1 MLFENIFDNKVVMD
15 SQKNAHFKR
24 NVFGVSAVEFF
35 WGLGFPVV
43 LESTFLQLFLKH
55 LGASSFAIGVVPSLF
70 VFGISFCPLFS
81 SYFSRNH
88 RLKKPL
94 VLLLHLVSGLSI
106 LIFGLTLFYVSNS
119 ENILPL
125 FFASYALFSICVGLT
140 FPIWLN
146 YLVRIFSE
154 TKTVPGL
161 GYMMLSQNV
170 GKVISSFFI
179 LKVVDN
185 YSFSLGSSACV
196 FITTGLV
203 FIIGSLFFIFTR
215 EIADPDDPKPDNLSF
230 LRHTRKSFFE
240 IVRNRRFLM
249 FLAADLDFY
258 VIITVLSFYANYA
271 TGFFEVPVAIAAGL
285 FVACIYAGSITV
297 NILLGTMNLLGLK
310 QKFVLSK
317 CVTFVLLLFLTF
329 CPGYVMFFLISYMLG
344 FVRAIRSMV
353 YPVFVKKISG
363 KTDATPYFALAPI
376 FTLPVGMGFPL
387 VFGRMLD
394 SLSFLQEDA
403 YRLLFGCSAVFI
415 LVTLYYTFQVD
426 YE

>member
-1 MLFENIFDNKVVMD
+1 MD
-15 SQKNAHFKR
+15 SQKNAHYKR

-55 LGASSFAIGVVPSLF
+55 LGASSFAIGIVPSLF
-70 VFGISFCPLFS
+70 VFGISFFPLFS
-81 SYFSRNH
+81 SYFSRRH

-106 LIFGLTLFYVSNS
+106 LIFGLTLLLIGNS

-125 FFASYALFSICVGLT
+125 FFASYTLFSICVGLT

-154 TKTVPGL
+154 TKTVPAL
-161 GYMMLSQNV
+161 GFMLLSQNI

-185 YSFSLGSSACV
+185 YAFSLDSSACI
-196 FITTGLV
+196 FIITGLV
-203 FIIGSLFFIFTR
+203 FIVGSLFFIFTR
-215 EIADPDDPKPDNLSF
+215 EIADPDDPEPDGLSF
-230 LRHTRKSFFE
+230 IRHTGKSFSE
-240 IVRNRRFLM
+240 IIGNRRFLM

-329 CPGYVMFFLISYMLG
+329 FPGYVMFYLISYMLG

-376 FTLPVGMGFPL
+376 LTLPVGVGFPL

-394 SLSFLQEDA
+394 YLSFLQEDA
-403 YRLLFGCSAVFI
+403 YRLLFGVSAVFI
-415 LVTLYYTFQVD
+415 LVTLYFTFQVN
-426 YE
+426 YEGYVKDEEKEMPD